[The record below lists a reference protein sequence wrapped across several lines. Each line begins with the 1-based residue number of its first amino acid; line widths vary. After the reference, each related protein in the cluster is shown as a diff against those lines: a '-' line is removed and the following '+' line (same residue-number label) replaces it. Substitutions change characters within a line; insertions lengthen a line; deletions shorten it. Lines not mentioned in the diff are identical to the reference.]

1 MYVQITADPIQ
12 VSELLASVGSPE
24 DGATLLFTGIVRNHS
39 EGQPVTAVQ
48 YEAYRGM
55 AEQVLREIAQ
65 EASDRLG
72 TDRLAVVHRVG
83 DLRVG
88 DVSVAIAVSSPHRA
102 ESFAACRYVIEE
114 IKVRLPVWKRERFLG
129 GETRWA
135 PGREPA
141 PSPVAG
147 V

>member
-1 MYVQITADPIQ
+1 MYVQITSDPIQ
-12 VSELLASVGSPE
+12 VSEVLASVGSSA
-24 DGATLLFTGIVRNHS
+24 DGAILLFTGIVRNHS

-65 EASDRLG
+65 EASERLG

-83 DLRVG
+83 DLAVG

-114 IKVRLPVWKRERFLG
+114 IKVRLPVWKRERFVG
-129 GETRWA
+129 GEARWA
-135 PGREPA
+135 PGRALA
-141 PSPVAG
+141 PSPAAG